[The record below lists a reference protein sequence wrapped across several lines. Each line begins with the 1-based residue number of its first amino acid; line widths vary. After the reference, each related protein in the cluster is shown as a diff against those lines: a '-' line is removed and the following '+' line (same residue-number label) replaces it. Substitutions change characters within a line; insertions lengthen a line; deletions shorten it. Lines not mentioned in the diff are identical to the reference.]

1 MDVKT
6 AVRVFDVINLFAEVR
21 QPMIYSEIAR
31 RTEIPLSSCHALLQ
45 TMVAKGYL
53 YAPGVKAGYYPTQRL
68 LHVARDICSEDPL
81 TLMFQPL
88 LCALRDATGETAAL
102 ATLAGNRVVYL
113 DVVESRQ
120 KIRYSDEPGGFMSV
134 ASAAGKALLG
144 ALAPAARRRLLDS
157 CEPLTVAPGGSFVN
171 RETFERDIE
180 QGVIDGWHRSTGE
193 SVEDVA
199 GLARGFLIHG
209 EAFALVIGAPK
220 ARLLRHEQQ
229 AVKALLDVYAQ
240 IPPSL
245 LAA

>member
-81 TLMFQPL
+81 TLTFQPL
-88 LCALRDATGETAAL
+88 LSALRDATGETAAL

-113 DVVESRQ
+113 EVMESRQ
-120 KIRYSDEPGGFMSV
+120 KIRYSDEPGGFMTI

-144 ALAPAARRRLLDS
+144 ALAPAARRKLLDT
-157 CEPLTVAPGGSFVN
+157 CAPQLVASDGSVID
-171 RETFERDIE
+171 RAAFEREVE
-180 QGVIDGWHRSTGE
+180 QGVVEGWHRSTGE

-199 GLARGFLIHG
+199 GLSRGFLIHG

-220 ARLLRHEQQ
+220 ARLLKNEPQ
-229 AVKALLDVYAQ
+229 AAKALLEVYAQ